1 MALMEKTMVMKM
13 TMKITIKTMMRTT
26 TMTMLDTMA
35 MTTMMIIT
43 MVETTAPTK
52 KIWIITFGD
61 ELIADTCLL
70 PLLLLAFNLWY
81 CTLELDGIVG
91 YLCYLL

>member
-1 MALMEKTMVMKM
+1 MVMKM
-13 TMKITIKTMMRTT
+13 TMKITVKTMRRTT
-26 TMTMLDTMA
+26 TMTMLDTMVV
-35 MTTMMIIT
+35 TTMMIIT

-70 PLLLLAFNLWY
+70 PLLLLAFSLCY
-81 CTLELDGIVG
+81 STLQLDGIVG